1 MDKELEFVRQAL
13 DFYTPQDRE
22 LILGGNALRI
32 WKFPGG

>member
-1 MDKELEFVRQAL
+1 MDKELEFVNQAL
-13 DFYTPQDRE
+13 DFYAAADRK